1 MNKTLLTFLIS
12 LLFVSPVNLTALNAA
27 EKKPYVTARILS
39 TALAMQAASVAEAT
53 CNKMG
58 YQVSVTV
65 VDRYGNMIAFVRNP
79 LSGAHTIGISQDK
92 AYTAATFQGDTI
104 TLANQLAFLKGTP
117 RLSLVGGGAPI
128 KIAGYM
134 YGAIGISG
142 APRKEIPGDVDH
154 ECAMA
159 GVNAVREAIEF
170 GE

>member
-1 MNKTLLTFLIS
+1 MYKPLLMLFLSISVSSIALANDNK
-12 LLFVSPVNLTALNAA
+12 A
-27 EKKPYVTARILS
+27 YVTTRVLS
-39 TALAMQAASVAEAT
+39 TSLAIQAATIAEQT

-58 YQVSVTV
+58 YQVSVAV
-65 VDRYGNMIAFVRNP
+65 VDRYGNLISFARNP
-79 LSGAHTIGISQDK
+79 LSGAHTITIAQDK

-104 TLANQLAFLKGTP
+104 VLQKQLTFLKGTP
-117 RLSLVGGGAPI
+117 RLSLVGGGVPI

-142 APRKEIPGDVDH
+142 APRKKVAGDVDH

>member
-1 MNKTLLTFLIS
+1 MYKARLIVLMLLLTTS
-12 LLFVSPVNLTALNAA
+12 SVGAA

-39 TALAMQAASVAEAT
+39 TTLALKAASVAEAT
-53 CNKMG
+53 CSKMG
-58 YQVSVTV
+58 YQVSVAV
-65 VDRYGNMIAFVRNP
+65 VDRYGNLISFSRNP

-104 TLANQLAFLKGTP
+104 TLAKQLTFLKGTP
-117 RLSLVGGGAPI
+117 RLSLVGGGVPI

-142 APRKEIPGDVDH
+142 APAKKNPGDVDH
-154 ECAMA
+154 ECALA

>member
-1 MNKTLLTFLIS
+1 MLKQSCFILITLLLSSVIH
-12 LLFVSPVNLTALNAA
+12 AE
-27 EKKPYVTARILS
+27 EKKSYMTTRVIS
-39 TALAMQAASVAEAT
+39 TAMAIEAATVAEQT
-53 CNKMG
+53 CSKMG
-58 YQVSVTV
+58 YQVSVAV
-65 VDRYGNMIAFVRNP
+65 VDRYGNLVSFARNP
-79 LSGAHTIGISQDK
+79 LSGAHTITISQDK

-104 TLANQLAFLKGTP
+104 ALADRLNFLKGTP
-117 RLSLVGGGAPI
+117 RLSLVGGGVPI

-142 APRKEIPGDVDH
+142 APAKKNPGDVDH

>member
-1 MNKTLLTFLIS
+1 MLNKFI
-12 LLFVSPVNLTALNAA
+12 FVYTVLVIQLALSSTATAA
-27 EKKPYVTARILS
+27 ENKAYLS
-39 TALAMQAASVAEAT
+39 TRVLSTVMAIKAATVAEQT

-58 YQVSVTV
+58 YQVSVAV
-65 VDRYGNMIAFVRNP
+65 VDRYGTLISFARNP
-79 LSGAHTIGISQDK
+79 LSGAHTITISQDK

-104 TLANQLAFLKGTP
+104 ELTKRLEFLKGTP
-117 RLSLVGGGAPI
+117 RLSLVGGGVPV

-134 YGAIGISG
+134 YGAIGVSG
-142 APRKEIPGDVDH
+142 APAKKTPGDVDH